1 MNQAETISEVK
12 EANTEAKSSEVK
24 SKTKQ
29 SKVVIKKEKIA
40 VILIRGLVGITKGVK
55 DTLFM
60 LRLRKKHV
68 CVILES
74 NALNKGMIKKVKDYV
89 AYGEVDDA
97 TLKELISKRG
107 KKNPAKEGRTKSFFE
122 LHPPRGGFERKGIKK
137 NFNQGGALGY
147 RGKKMNDLIKK
158 ML

>member
-1 MNQAETISEVK
+1 MNETETTLEVK
-12 EANTEAKSSEVK
+12 E
-24 SKTKQ
+24 SKPKA
-29 SKVVIKKEKIA
+29 VAKKEKIA
-40 VILIRGLVGITKGVK
+40 VVLIRGLIGITKQVK

-68 CVILES
+68 CVILENNAS
-74 NALNKGMIKKVKDYV
+74 NQGMIKKVKDYV
-89 AYGEVDDA
+89 TYGEVDDA

-107 KKNPAKEGRTKSFFE
+107 KKNPEKEGRTKPFFE

-137 NFNQGGALGY
+137 SFNQGGALGY
-147 RGKKMNDLIKK
+147 RGNKMNDLIKK